1 MKRITHQEAQQL
13 AQNALGSFS
22 YLLPS
27 GEKFTARKYNGK
39 WFVVPAKDR
48 LRVEVQQGRF
58 LEVV

>member
-1 MKRITHQEAQQL
+1 MKPITHKEAQQL
-13 AQNALGSFS
+13 AESALGSFS

-27 GEKFTARKYNGK
+27 GEQFTARKYNGR
-39 WFVVPAKDR
+39 WFVVPAADK